1 MRFWEE
7 PREDRVREKEPGEST
22 RMLSEWRQQSQWV
35 FLLMTKYGPN
45 LLNLQSFHAFELFL
59 NKIN

>member
-7 PREDRVREKEPGEST
+7 PREDRVREKEPGERT

-35 FLLMTKYGPN
+35 SEPASGPRGAD
-45 LLNLQSFHAFELFL
+45 LH
-59 NKIN
+59 